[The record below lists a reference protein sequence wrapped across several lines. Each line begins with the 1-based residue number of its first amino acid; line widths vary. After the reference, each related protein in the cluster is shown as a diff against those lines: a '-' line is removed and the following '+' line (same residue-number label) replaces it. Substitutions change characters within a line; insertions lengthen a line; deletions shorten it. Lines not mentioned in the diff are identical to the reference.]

1 MLDPPTDKLW
11 QGLSPNADDDSKKP
25 TFHRC
30 GISRRA
36 LLRYGYRRPLRS
48 CRPANQEVS
57 TGAAVCS
64 DDAGDV
70 GCRKRTL
77 IGVVEGKRNQ

>member
-30 GISRRA
+30 GISRQA
-36 LLRYGYRRPLRS
+36 LLRYGYRRRLRGHK
-48 CRPANQEVS
+48 PADHEVS